1 MNKYFAPCAIL
12 LGAAMAGCNPSAGNH
27 KGASFDIV
35 EDGAVYALANSAREF
50 GADED
55 ITFSDSVSL
64 ILPSSLFG
72 ADVKPLCDSIM
83 KLAFDTVAE
92 SADASIDRYLE
103 STVARLGYPYTK
115 IEDDTDVV
123 PDGFNKVSGK
133 VVNLSPELLVY
144 CVTTSDYQP
153 RSAHGMT
160 TNFYI
165 NYSIS
170 LQRVLTFADIFESS
184 KIPALVAAIQTHAD
198 AIETIIGP
206 TTISELPA
214 GNNFKITPGGE
225 IEFVYQPYE
234 VASYAQGT
242 IRVPFYP
249 YELATFMTPF
259 GHQYFKISD
268 I

>member
-1 MNKYFAPCAIL
+1 MNKYYA
-12 LGAAMAGCNPSAGNH
+12 LGAIIMAGALAGCNQSAGSH
-27 KGASFDIV
+27 SGASFEV
-35 EDGAVYALANSAREF
+35 VADGAVYTLANSAREF
-50 GADED
+50 GTDED
-55 ITFSDSVSL
+55 ISFSDSVSL

-72 ADVKPLCDSIM
+72 ADVKPLCDSIV
-83 KLAFDTVAE
+83 KLAFDTVGV
-92 SADASIDRYLE
+92 STDASIDSYLE

-115 IEDDTDVV
+115 IEDAADLV

-153 RSAHGMT
+153 RAAHGMT

-165 NYSIS
+165 NYSIAHE
-170 LQRVLTFADIFESS
+170 RVLTFADLFETS
-184 KIPALVAAIQTHAD
+184 KLPELVNAIQTHAD
-198 AIETIIGP
+198 AIETLIGP
-206 TTISELPA
+206 TTVSELPA

-259 GHQYFKISD
+259 GRQYFNISD

>member
-1 MNKYFAPCAIL
+1 MNKYFALCAVIL
-12 LGAAMAGCNPSAGNH
+12 GTSLAGCNSPAGNH
-27 KGASFDIV
+27 TGASFDV
-35 EDGAVYALANSAREF
+35 VADGAVYTLANSAREF
-50 GADED
+50 GTEED

-64 ILPSSLFG
+64 LMPVSLFG
-72 ADVKPLCDSIM
+72 ADVKPMCDSIM
-83 KLAFDTVAE
+83 KLAFDTIGSSAHE
-92 SADASIDRYLE
+92 SVDRYIE
-103 STVARLGYPYTK
+103 STVARLGYPYEK
-115 IEDDTDVV
+115 IEDAADVA
-123 PDGFNKVSGK
+123 PDGFNKVTGK

-165 NYSIS
+165 NYSITM
-170 LQRVLTFADIFESS
+170 QRVLTFADIFEPS
-184 KIPALVAAIQTHAD
+184 KIPALVDAIQSHAD
-198 AIETIIGP
+198 AIETVIGP